1 MVRFY
6 GDYHTHTHFSDGRQN
21 MHEIVSAAHQ
31 QGLKEVAITEHG
43 PLAAV
48 IGVKDAWTYLY
59 IKRKA
64 AQLQELYPDMRILI
78 GAEANICD
86 LNGTLDIPDEIIAG
100 LDLLIAGIHPYTR
113 PTSLHDGMALWAQNS
128 LRHLG
133 KRQSRKAIAANT
145 DALIAAVRNNP
156 QLDILSHPGLF
167 FRIDVRAVAEACSQN
182 EVLFEINCGH
192 NHPPISDIIEAEQ
205 TGVRFIINSD
215 AHFPETVGE
224 LSYGGSLAEAL
235 GLDPERIVNHAAGGG
250 ITVWGKKERI
260 YTYSSSPDYQE
271 PARPR

>member
-6 GDYHTHTHFSDGRQN
+6 GDYHTHTHLSDGRQN
-21 MHEIVSAAHQ
+21 MREIVSAAHR
-31 QGLKEVAITEHG
+31 QGLMEVAITDHG
-43 PLAAV
+43 PMAAV
-48 IGVKDAWTYLY
+48 IGVKDARTYLY
-59 IKRKA
+59 NKGQA
-64 AQLQELYPDMRILI
+64 AQLQELYPDIRILI
-78 GAEANICD
+78 GAEANIRD
-86 LNGTLDIPDEIIAG
+86 LEGTLDIPDEIIAE

-113 PTSLHDGMALWAQNS
+113 PTSLHDGMALWVQNS

-133 KRQSRKAIAANT
+133 QKQSRKAVVANT
-145 DALIAAVRNNP
+145 DACIAAVENNP

-167 FRIDVRAVAEACSQN
+167 FRVDIRAVAEACSQN

-192 NHPPISDIIEAEQ
+192 NHPPISDIIEAEH

-224 LSYGGSLAEAL
+224 LSYGGSLVEAL

-250 ITVWGKKERI
+250 IAVWGKKGRI
-260 YTYSSSPDYQE
+260 YTYSSSLDCRE